1 MNFKAPHLLSFAPP
15 ILEIPAHQTWHR
27 VQRATA
33 RSGSVRL
40 KGYVL
45 APTGGLT
52 GRFDLV
58 DEPTA
63 YLADSPETAL
73 YESVFRR
80 EVRSCHWDR
89 LMERT
94 LVTFETRASLRLAD
108 LRGLEE
114 RYPVLQSMRY
124 ETSQKF
130 AQDCRQ
136 QGLHGVL
143 YASAQHPH
151 HGCVC
156 LFKAGIEQT
165 RKLVAFALVES
176 GTGNLLRSVVTAAR
190 GSQVPIVREP

>member
-1 MNFKAPHLLSFAPP
+1 MSLKAPHLLSYAPP
-15 ILEIPAHQTWHR
+15 TLEVPAHQIWHR

-33 RSGSVRL
+33 RRGSVRL

-52 GRFDLV
+52 GRFDLA

-89 LMERT
+89 LLERT
-94 LVTFETRASLRLAD
+94 MVTFETRASLHLAD

-114 RYPVLQSMRY
+114 RYPVLQSLRY
-124 ETSQKF
+124 EVSQKF
-130 AQDCRQ
+130 ARDCRQ
-136 QGLHGVL
+136 QDLHGIL

-151 HGCVC
+151 HSCVC
-156 LFKAGIEQT
+156 LFKSGIEQT
-165 RKLVAFALVES
+165 KKLTVFALVEPD
-176 GTGNLLRSVVTAAR
+176 TGNLLKSAVNAAR
-190 GSQVPIVREP
+190 GSQVPIVRE

>member
-1 MNFKAPHLLSFAPP
+1 MNVKAPHLLGFTPQ
-15 ILEIPAHQTWHR
+15 IVEIPAHKTWHR
-27 VQRATA
+27 VQRTKA
-33 RSGSVRL
+33 RSDSVRF

-52 GRFDLV
+52 GRFDLAG
-58 DEPTA
+58 EPSA

-80 EVRSCHWDR
+80 EVRNCHWDR
-89 LMERT
+89 LLERS
-94 LVTFETRASLRLAD
+94 LLMFETRTSLRLAD

-136 QGLHGVL
+136 QGLHGIL

-151 HGCVC
+151 HSCVC
-156 LFKAGIEQT
+156 LFLAGIEQT
-165 RKLVAFALVES
+165 KKLNAFALVEP
-176 GTGNLLRSVVTAAR
+176 GTGNLFRSVANAAR
-190 GSQVPIVREP
+190 GSQVPIIRE

>member
-1 MNFKAPHLLSFAPP
+1 MNFKAPQLLSFAPP

-27 VQRATA
+27 VQRAKA
-33 RSGSVRL
+33 GRGSVRL

-52 GRFDLV
+52 GRFDLA
-58 DEPTA
+58 DEPMA

-89 LMERT
+89 LLERSMMT
-94 LVTFETRASLRLAD
+94 IETRASLRLAD

-136 QGLHGVL
+136 QGLHGIL

-151 HGCVC
+151 HSCVC
-156 LFKAGIEQT
+156 LFKAGIEKT
-165 RKLVAFALVES
+165 RKLITFALVEP
-176 GTGNLLRSVVTAAR
+176 GTGNLLRSAANAAR
-190 GSQVPIVREP
+190 GSQVPIVRE

>member
-15 ILEIPAHQTWHR
+15 ILEVPAHQIWHR

-33 RSGSVRL
+33 RRGSVRL

-52 GRFDLV
+52 GRFDLA

-63 YLADSPETAL
+63 YLADSPETTL

-80 EVRSCHWDR
+80 EVRNCHWDR
-89 LMERT
+89 LLERT
-94 LVTFETRASLRLAD
+94 MVTFETRASLHLAD

-114 RYPVLQSMRY
+114 RYPVLQSLRY
-124 ETSQKF
+124 EVSQKF
-130 AQDCRQ
+130 ARDCRQ
-136 QGLHGVL
+136 QDLHGIL

-151 HGCVC
+151 HSCVC
-156 LFKAGIEQT
+156 LFKSGIEQT
-165 RKLVAFALVES
+165 RKLTVFALVEP
-176 GTGNLLRSVVTAAR
+176 GTDNLLKSAANAAR
-190 GSQVPIVREP
+190 GSQVPIIRE